1 MWMAGVTADAVC
13 LINIIAPRVGQHRH
27 LDRNQRVRLS
37 VDLLSWGRVL
47 WKQSVKRQNK
57 NKVSLL
63 AKGWRRTRREGRG
76 KNHLSTPF
84 TKYLRRIQLRRW
96 DFEVKVA
103 EWLLSLETC
112 RSPVSCRF
120 YPELN
125 WSHLYSGQ
133 GSSKRSVGDPL
144 GKPEFPFEDLECKYL
159 KPIKLHGS
167 ISQTAGYA
175 GRYCLPAKLE
185 WRGFH

>member
-1 MWMAGVTADAVC
+1 MWMAGVTAGAVC

-27 LDRNQRVRLS
+27 LDRNQRVGLS
-37 VDLLSWGRVL
+37 VDLLSWGCVL

-185 WRGFH
+185 WCGFH